1 MKPFLV
7 NHEVIEQITG
17 NSESDLQRLAAIHR
31 INCLAGLKSADH
43 GWLGACF
50 SSIEILT
57 CIYHHYIKE
66 PLLPITQ
73 RASLHLSKGH
83 AAMAQYAILA
93 AMGCFP
99 IDNLLTYKQLHGLPA
114 HCDRDIPG
122 VDSDSGS
129 LGQGL
134 SKAIGIAVAHQAD
147 GRKWPTFAL
156 IGDGELQEGQV
167 FESLLTLKKLAPGGC
182 IPIIDR
188 NYLQSDSQT
197 KDIKDADDWA
207 KVFAG
212 IGLEVWQIDGHSFS
226 QICSAIEKAMASSRP
241 GIIIAQTSK
250 GHGTSL
256 TGMPA
261 DTGRRKG
268 VWHGQI
274 PDDSQYPQMLAELV
288 KKVAD
293 AKLDE
298 AFACYSREQQSVLP
312 KTAEKKA
319 QGTSTGQAF
328 ADALLELAADDKNVF
343 VLDADLEKSCRL
355 TEVAAGFGQRFLE
368 IGISE
373 QDMCS
378 IAAGLGLSGK
388 IAVVNT
394 YASFFKRALDQIF
407 ACITEKVPVIF
418 AGHYAGADYFTDG
431 KSHQSINDIG
441 LMRSLGD
448 IEIIEPVDAPSTHAL
463 LANCLKRMKNEIAV
477 NGRSRPAYFRLHRTP
492 SMAFASEYADVQAP
506 ITFRSAVT
514 STQRNCLFTSGP
526 HMVNVAL
533 EAANLL
539 GKEEVAL
546 DIVAITVFA
555 DEQKQ
560 LKKMVESAWRVFTL
574 EDHLRET
581 GLGSF
586 MSSLSTRNPVKIGVR
601 KPSQSALSLEQ
612 MFTAH
617 QIDALTV
624 CSVIKKVLSCKHEK

>member
-7 NHEVIEQITG
+7 NHEVIEQING

-31 INCLAGLKSADH
+31 INCLAGLKSASH

-50 SSIEILT
+50 SSIDILT
-57 CIYHHYIKE
+57 CIYHHYIKD

-99 IDNLLTYKQLHGLPA
+99 LDDLLTYKQLHGLPA
-114 HCDRDIPG
+114 HCDRDVAG

-134 SKAIGIAVAHQAD
+134 SKAIGIAIANQAD
-147 GRKWPTFAL
+147 GNKWPTFAL

-182 IPIIDR
+182 IAIIDR
-188 NYLQSDSQT
+188 NFLQSDSQT
-197 KDIKDADDWA
+197 KDIKDAEDWA
-207 KVFAG
+207 KVFSG
-212 IGLEVWQIDGHSFS
+212 IGLEVWQIDGHSFL
-226 QICSAIEKAMASSRP
+226 QICSTIEKAIASHRP

-256 TGMPA
+256 TGMSA
-261 DTGRRKG
+261 NTGRREG
-268 VWHGQI
+268 IWHGQI
-274 PDDSQYPQMLAELV
+274 PDDSQYMQMLKELV
-288 KKVAD
+288 KKVAC

-298 AFACYSREQQSVLP
+298 AFSCYRQEQQPGKSGVSAK
-312 KTAEKKA
+312 KTP
-319 QGTSTGQAF
+319 GTSTGQAF
-328 ADALLELAADDKNVF
+328 ADSLIKLAADDKDVF

-355 TEVAAGFGQRFLE
+355 TEVAVRFGERFLE

-394 YASFFKRALDQIF
+394 YASFFKRSLDQVF
-407 ACITEKVPVIF
+407 ACVTERVPVIF

-448 IEIIEPVDAPSTHAL
+448 IEIIEPIDAPSTHAL
-463 LANCLKRMKNEIAV
+463 LANCLKRMKTEVTA

-492 SMAFASEYADVQAP
+492 AEDLASEYTDVQAP
-506 ITFRSAVT
+506 VVFSSAVNN
-514 STQRNCLFTSGP
+514 TQRSCLFTSGP
-526 HMVNVAL
+526 HMIKVAL
-533 EAANLL
+533 EAADLL
-539 GKEEVAL
+539 SKEDIAL
-546 DIVAITVFA
+546 DIVAVTIFA
-555 DEQKQ
+555 DGHKQ
-560 LKKMVESAWRVFTL
+560 LKKLIENAWRVFTL

-586 MSSLSTRNPVKIGVR
+586 MSSLSTRNPVKIGIR
-601 KPSQSALSLEQ
+601 KPSQSALSFEQ
-612 MFTAH
+612 MLAIH